1 MNYESDGFLSRK
13 HSKKKKHS
21 ESSRS
26 GLEQSVT
33 AVQAVDSI
41 VLRCDGRSARVS
53 LPDGSIASCTLTDE
67 RPVAGD
73 RVLVSAQGRIVRVLE
88 SEGNLYRE
96 STTGSRRIAAGVQHL
111 LLFLPLEERRSTP
124 VFIEAMQRQVQQLRE
139 QGMQM
144 DLTLVVDSE
153 AHEIDPSIP
162 AIFRSSIVRSYEQR
176 EQILDRLR
184 GRRTALIGPSGSG
197 KTTFLRWLQAED
209 ESRQNDSRPSLATHD
224 RNPHEN
230 PVGGPERAHAKPPI
244 QRTSAIELFLFQG
257 LQIIDMPGSDRPPL
271 LFEEQSSEA
280 RAKAA
285 QTKYVAD
292 ESDYTFRCR
301 HCGQLIGTAGAG
313 TKNRNH
319 CPHCLH
325 SLHVDNEPGD
335 RASLCRSVMEPI
347 SVWVRRDGEWALL
360 HRCKSCGTI
369 HSNRIAA
376 DDNET
381 MLLSLAVRPLA
392 NPAFSLERLGAEA
405 T

>member
-1 MNYESDGFLSRK
+1 
-13 HSKKKKHS
+13 
-21 ESSRS
+21 
-26 GLEQSVT
+26 
-33 AVQAVDSI
+33 
-41 VLRCDGRSARVS
+41 
-53 LPDGSIASCTLTDE
+53 
-67 RPVAGD
+67 
-73 RVLVSAQGRIVRVLE
+73 
-88 SEGNLYRE
+88 
-96 STTGSRRIAAGVQHL
+96 
-111 LLFLPLEERRSTP
+111 
-124 VFIEAMQRQVQQLRE
+124 
-139 QGMQM
+139 
-144 DLTLVVDSE
+144 
-153 AHEIDPSIP
+153 
-162 AIFRSSIVRSYEQR
+162 
-176 EQILDRLR
+176 
-184 GRRTALIGPSGSG
+184 
-197 KTTFLRWLQAED
+197 
-209 ESRQNDSRPSLATHD
+209 
-224 RNPHEN
+224 
-230 PVGGPERAHAKPPI
+230 
-244 QRTSAIELFLFQG
+244 
-257 LQIIDMPGSDRPPL
+257 MPGSDRPPL

>member
-1 MNYESDGFLSRK
+1 
-13 HSKKKKHS
+13 
-21 ESSRS
+21 
-26 GLEQSVT
+26 
-33 AVQAVDSI
+33 
-41 VLRCDGRSARVS
+41 
-53 LPDGSIASCTLTDE
+53 
-67 RPVAGD
+67 
-73 RVLVSAQGRIVRVLE
+73 
-88 SEGNLYRE
+88 
-96 STTGSRRIAAGVQHL
+96 
-111 LLFLPLEERRSTP
+111 
-124 VFIEAMQRQVQQLRE
+124 
-139 QGMQM
+139 
-144 DLTLVVDSE
+144 
-153 AHEIDPSIP
+153 
-162 AIFRSSIVRSYEQR
+162 
-176 EQILDRLR
+176 
-184 GRRTALIGPSGSG
+184 
-197 KTTFLRWLQAED
+197 
-209 ESRQNDSRPSLATHD
+209 
-224 RNPHEN
+224 
-230 PVGGPERAHAKPPI
+230 
-244 QRTSAIELFLFQG
+244 
-257 LQIIDMPGSDRPPL
+257 MPGSDRPPL

-325 SLHVDNEPGD
+325 SLHVDNDPGD

-392 NPAFSLERLGAEA
+392 NPAFSLERLGPEA
-405 T
+405 R